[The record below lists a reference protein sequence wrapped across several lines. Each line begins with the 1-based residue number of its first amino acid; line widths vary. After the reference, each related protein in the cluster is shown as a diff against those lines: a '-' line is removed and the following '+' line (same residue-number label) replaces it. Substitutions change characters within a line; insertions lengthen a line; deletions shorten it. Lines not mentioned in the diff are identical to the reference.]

1 MALVLVSLRKTW
13 KNLIPTKGDSLG
25 QLRRFFDTVAALM
38 SRQLRSM
45 ALASLE
51 ELVDHMS
58 GYSAGNDW
66 RHVDEEG
73 KGRLGEQS
81 MIIPMLNLRCCPIV
95 SLRSICQARLESLL
109 FLSQIA
115 VLQSWH

>member
-1 MALVLVSLRKTW
+1 MVLVSLRKTW

-73 KGRLGEQS
+73 KDRLGEQS
-81 MIIPMLNLRCCPIV
+81 MIIPMLNLRCFPIV